1 MPETEFENSKNNL
14 AIAFPRQFYEI
25 LCQVIKPRTQGD
37 RTCFWKVCLWA
48 DKKVRRRETDA
59 KFYDQIIDYA
69 REASGP
75 DAKNPA
81 AVFMSILKKEQNYPD

>member
-1 MPETEFENSKNNL
+1 MSDFDDKTFNSSVSKTRML
-14 AIAFPRQFYEI
+14 YE
-25 LCQVIKPRTQGD
+25 LLSSVIRPKTQAD
-37 RTCFWKVCLWA
+37 RTCFWKICLWA
-48 DKKVRRRETDA
+48 DKKIRTREQDA
-59 KFYDQIIDYA
+59 KFIDQLVDYA

>member
-1 MPETEFENSKNNL
+1 MSN
-14 AIAFPRQFYEI
+14 PRMIYELLTATI
-25 LCQVIKPRTQGD
+25 RTRNQSD

-48 DKKVRRRETDA
+48 DKKIRTREQDA
-59 KFYDQIIDYA
+59 KFVDQLVDYA

-81 AVFMSILKKEQNYPD
+81 AVFMSILKKELNYPN